1 GRNSAQF
8 LDPVTDF
15 HGIPCG
21 LVRRQKK
28 TRPGKT
34 GVVFPGRV
42 TLSSCSGSRTHQL
55 IDSFRISRRLDAIKS
70 SWQTLNRNVA
80 ALEDRGHVF
89 CFEPSPL
96 EVHRRTATW
105 FWDQE
110 IFDFLGRR
118 CRGLGKPRGGIIWL
132 PGRLSASWPC
142 PRPWW
147 SKS

>member
-1 GRNSAQF
+1 M
-8 LDPVTDF
+8 
-15 HGIPCG
+15 
-21 LVRRQKK
+21 
-28 TRPGKT
+28 
-34 GVVFPGRV
+34 VFPGRV

-110 IFDFLGRR
+110 IFDFLGAPLPWVREASRR
-118 CRGLGKPRGGIIWL
+118 HYLAARPPVRILA
-132 PGRLSASWPC
+132 LSASLVEQVFGEPLRRLRLRPLPGPAPWPY
-142 PRPWW
+142 
-147 SKS
+147 SA